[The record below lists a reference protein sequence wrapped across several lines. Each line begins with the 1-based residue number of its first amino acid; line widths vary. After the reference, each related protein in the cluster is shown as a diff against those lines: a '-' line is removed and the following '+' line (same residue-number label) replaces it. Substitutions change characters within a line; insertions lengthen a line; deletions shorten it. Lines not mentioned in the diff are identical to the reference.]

1 MPWYNAGTV
10 AVTNNS
16 ATVTGTSTGWVGN
29 VDAGQAF
36 IGPNGIPYEILSVN
50 SATSITLRTN
60 YVGTTASGQ
69 AYRIMPVQGY
79 LRDLATQAAVLVL
92 SFATVRDGVGQGIF
106 PGGSVGTPGFRFSGD
121 EDTGIYR
128 PSADAMAL
136 VTAGVERVRVDS
148 NGALCVGRTAP
159 DLSGARAV
167 IADDSTGRGLN
178 FVTSSG
184 NGCGVIGTTGASD
197 ATAGLIINAYRG
209 GGSIRF
215 ALNGQER
222 WQFSSSGHLFPV
234 ADNVYDV
241 GGAANRIRQFYSGT
255 STIHTSDEREKSW
268 IGINADD
275 RAKYLRIA
283 RAILDELGWF
293 QFLESIE
300 EKGADGARW
309 HFGVR
314 AQAVWAIVAGE
325 GLCAPLIGTGAEQ
338 RPDPDWEGP
347 PPPAWLCFD
356 QWDEAVRQEPIF
368 SEVLL
373 DADGKPL
380 QTGIRETI
388 EREAGNRFGL
398 RTDQLDLLLS
408 WGLRELDKEKEALIA
423 DLTARV
429 EALEAA

>member
-1 MPWYNAGTV
+1 MPWYNTGTV

-16 ATVTGTSTGWVGN
+16 PTVTGSGTGWVGN

-36 IGPNGIPYEILSVN
+36 VGPNGIPYEILSVN

-79 LRDLATQAAVLVL
+79 LRDLATQAAALVL

-106 PGGSVGTPGFRFSGD
+106 PGGSVGTPAFRFSGD

-128 PSADAMAL
+128 AGTDAMAL
-136 VTAGVERVRVDS
+136 VTGGVERIKLHADGSVTIGVVSSSSARLDVVGAASS
-148 NGALCVGRTAP
+148 NNAMCIFSADGNAGGFISTTNEVGAA
-159 DLSGARAV
+159 
-167 IADDSTGRGLN
+167 N
-178 FVTSSG
+178 
-184 NGCGVIGTTGASD
+184 
-197 ATAGLIINAYRG
+197 GLIINANRG
-209 GGSIRF
+209 GGKLSF
-215 ALNGQER
+215 WVNGSER
-222 WQFSSSGHLFPV
+222 WRISSSGHFYPI
-234 ADNVYDV
+234 ADNAYSV
-241 GGAANRIRQFYSGT
+241 GGASNRPSVIYAATGS
-255 STIHTSDEREKSW
+255 INTSDEREKSW
-268 IGINADD
+268 IGIHADD

-283 RAILDELGWF
+283 CAILDELGWF

-380 QTGIRETI
+380 QTGTRETI

-408 WGLRELDKEKEALIA
+408 WGLRELDKEKDALIA